1 MDRPFFEHAVI
12 IFTTYVPTAPS
23 YEAVVFYH
31 SADWMPLNNVFL
43 LFTSSGPQRE
53 SIIDASVVL

>member
-1 MDRPFFEHAVI
+1 MNI
-12 IFTTYVPTAPS
+12 IYVVV
-23 YEAVVFYH
+23 EAVVFHH

-53 SIIDASVVL
+53 TIIDASVVL